1 MLALLKMQSTR
12 LIKGNI
18 GMKKLLI
25 TATLI
30 LGAVALS
37 GCDIGVLSLDLGM
50 SFDQGASVIV
60 SE

>member
-1 MLALLKMQSTR
+1 
-12 LIKGNI
+12 
-18 GMKKLLI
+18 MKKLLI